1 MNRIFKKKNEF
12 SKTIVI
18 LDIIIFLLY
27 IIINIIMMWVK
38 ETAMPVDINTGVF
51 AFLTGELG
59 LLSFIKRS
67 KLQAE
72 TVKDTAHTVKN
83 TAESISADQAQLLL
97 LQQQQ
102 LQQNNNSQGA
112 AG

>member
-1 MNRIFKKKNEF
+1 MSRIFKKKSDF

-27 IIINIIMMWVK
+27 IIINIIMMWIKGV
-38 ETAMPVDINTGVF
+38 TMPVDINAGVF

-67 KLQAE
+67 KIKAE
-72 TVKDTAHTVKN
+72 TVQPIT
-83 TAESISADQAQLLL
+83 ESIIQTNQK
-97 LQQQQ
+97 
-102 LQQNNNSQGA
+102 GA

>member
-1 MNRIFKKKNEF
+1 MSRIFKKKSEF

-27 IIINIIMMWVK
+27 IIINIIMMWK
-38 ETAMPVDINTGVF
+38 KGITMPVDINTGVF

-67 KLQAE
+67 KL
-72 TVKDTAHTVKN
+72 KS
-83 TAESISADQAQLLL
+83 ESI
-97 LQQQQ
+97 
-102 LQQNNNSQGA
+102 QNITEQIQSNNIDVNSINKGA

>member
-1 MNRIFKKKNEF
+1 MGRLFKRKSEF

-18 LDIIIFLLY
+18 LDISIFLIY
-27 IIINIIMMWVK
+27 IGINIVMMWEKGVS
-38 ETAMPVDINTGVF
+38 MPVDINTGVF

-67 KLQAE
+67 KIKTDAIQPMINLTQVE
-72 TVKDTAHTVKN
+72 QPLSSNIQQKDIKN
-83 TAESISADQAQLLL
+83 QE
-97 LQQQQ
+97 
-102 LQQNNNSQGA
+102 A

>member
-1 MNRIFKKKNEF
+1 MSRIFKKKSEF

-18 LDIIIFLLY
+18 LDILIFLIY
-27 IIINIIMMWVK
+27 IGINIVMMWQK
-38 ETAMPVDINTGVF
+38 GISMPVDINTGVF

-67 KLQAE
+67 KL
-72 TVKDTAHTVKN
+72 TTDTKAV
-83 TAESISADQAQLLL
+83 IG
-97 LQQQQ
+97 QQIIQQTPDILSTLQQ
-102 LQQNNNSQGA
+102 LQQINNNNNKA

>member
-1 MNRIFKKKNEF
+1 MSRFFKKKSEF

-18 LDIIIFLLY
+18 LDIVIFLLY

-38 ETAMPVDINTGVF
+38 GISMPVDINAGVF

-67 KLQAE
+67 KIKAE
-72 TVKDTAHTVKN
+72 VVQPVTDSIQVKTE
-83 TAESISADQAQLLL
+83 AEQLK
-97 LQQQQ
+97 Q
-102 LQQNNNSQGA
+102 LQQLLYTQTNSQGA

>member
-1 MNRIFKKKNEF
+1 MSRIFKKKNEF

-18 LDIIIFLLY
+18 LDITLFIIY
-27 IIINIIMMWVK
+27 ITINIIMMWIK
-38 ETAMPVDINTGVF
+38 GRTMPVDINTGVF

-67 KLQAE
+67 KIKIEAVQN
-72 TVKDTAHTVKN
+72 TVQTVSN
-83 TAESISADQAQLLL
+83 DQAQLLL

-102 LQQNNNSQGA
+102 LQQNNIQQGA
-112 AG
+112 G

>member
-1 MNRIFKKKNEF
+1 MSRLFKRKNDF
-12 SKTIVI
+12 SKAIVI

-27 IIINIIMMWVK
+27 IIINIVMMWIK
-38 ETAMPVDINTGVF
+38 GFSMPVDINAGVF

-67 KLQAE
+67 KIKAE
-72 TVKDTAHTVKN
+72 AVQPIVN
-83 TAESISADQAQLLL
+83 SIQSLPQEQLLNT
-97 LQQQQ
+97 QT
-102 LQQNNNSQGA
+102 NSHGA

>member
-1 MNRIFKKKNEF
+1 MGRIFKKKSEF

-18 LDIIIFLLY
+18 LDILIFLIY
-27 IIINIIMMWVK
+27 IGINIVMMWQK
-38 ETAMPVDINTGVF
+38 GISMPVDINTGVF

-67 KLQAE
+67 KLTTDAKA
-72 TVKDTAHTVKN
+72 V
-83 TAESISADQAQLLL
+83 IG
-97 LQQQQ
+97 QQVIQQTPDILSTLQQ
-102 LQQNNNSQGA
+102 LQQINNNNNNKA

>member
-1 MNRIFKKKNEF
+1 MSRLFKKKSDF

-18 LDIIIFLLY
+18 LDIIIFLAY
-27 IIINIIMMWVK
+27 IITNIIMMWK
-38 ETAMPVDINTGVF
+38 KGMTMPVDINAGVF

-67 KLQAE
+67 KLKTEVVQPITE
-72 TVKDTAHTVKN
+72 SVQTHVN
-83 TAESISADQAQLLL
+83 TEQLKQLQQLLL
-97 LQQQQ
+97 YN
-102 LQQNNNSQGA
+102 NNNSPGA

>member
-1 MNRIFKKKNEF
+1 MGRFFKKKSDF

-27 IIINIIMMWVK
+27 IIINIVMMWIK
-38 ETAMPVDINTGVF
+38 GFSMPVDINAGVF

-67 KLQAE
+67 KIKAE
-72 TVKDTAHTVKN
+72 TVQPIT
-83 TAESISADQAQLLL
+83 ESIIQANQK
-97 LQQQQ
+97 
-102 LQQNNNSQGA
+102 GA

>member
-1 MNRIFKKKNEF
+1 MSRIFKKKNEF

-18 LDIIIFLLY
+18 LDITLFIIY
-27 IIINIIMMWVK
+27 ITTNIVMMWIK
-38 ETAMPVDINTGVF
+38 GRTMPVDINTGVF

-67 KLQAE
+67 KIKTEAVQN
-72 TVKDTAHTVKN
+72 TVQTVSN
-83 TAESISADQAQLLL
+83 DQAQLLL

-102 LQQNNNSQGA
+102 LHNTQQGA
-112 AG
+112 G

>member
-1 MNRIFKKKNEF
+1 MSRLFKKKSDF

-18 LDIIIFLLY
+18 LDIIIFLAY
-27 IIINIIMMWVK
+27 IITNIIMMWEK
-38 ETAMPVDINTGVF
+38 GMTMPVDINAGVF

-67 KLQAE
+67 KLKTEVVQPITESVQAQ
-72 TVKDTAHTVKN
+72 VN
-83 TAESISADQAQLLL
+83 TEQLKQLQQLLL
-97 LQQQQ
+97 YN
-102 LQQNNNSQGA
+102 NNNSPGA

>member
-1 MNRIFKKKNEF
+1 MSRIFKKKNDF

-27 IIINIIMMWVK
+27 IIINIIMMWIKGV
-38 ETAMPVDINTGVF
+38 TMPVDINAGVF

-67 KLQAE
+67 KIKAE
-72 TVKDTAHTVKN
+72 TVQPIT
-83 TAESISADQAQLLL
+83 ESIIQTNQK
-97 LQQQQ
+97 
-102 LQQNNNSQGA
+102 GA

>member
-1 MNRIFKKKNEF
+1 MGRLFKRKSEF

-18 LDIIIFLLY
+18 LDISIFLIY
-27 IIINIIMMWVK
+27 IGINIVMMWEKGVS
-38 ETAMPVDINTGVF
+38 MPVDINTGVF

-67 KLQAE
+67 KIKADAIQPMINLTQVE
-72 TVKDTAHTVKN
+72 QPLSSNIQQKDTKN
-83 TAESISADQAQLLL
+83 QE
-97 LQQQQ
+97 
-102 LQQNNNSQGA
+102 A

>member
-1 MNRIFKKKNEF
+1 MSRIFKKKNEF

-18 LDIIIFLLY
+18 FDITLFIIY
-27 IIINIIMMWVK
+27 ITINIIMMWIK
-38 ETAMPVDINTGVF
+38 GRTMPVDINTGVF

-67 KLQAE
+67 KIKTEAVQNTIQ
-72 TVKDTAHTVKN
+72 TV
-83 TAESISADQAQLLL
+83 SSDQAQLLL

-102 LQQNNNSQGA
+102 SQQNNIQQGA
-112 AG
+112 G